1 MDNAENRRRYARLPK
16 SFRVEV
22 SEFAFPL
29 SGQPL
34 HEVKSADISAGGVRV
49 DSPKRF
55 EPGDKVQVRVYIPS
69 LNKYHPGFM
78 KVFESDAGQYFMAI
92 AEVAWV
98 EEAVPLTR
106 YVLGLKFLD
115 VDQDDWTALTNL
127 IRKQLS
133 AAG

>member
-1 MDNAENRRRYARLPK
+1 MDTAENRRRYARLPK

-34 HEVKSADISAGGVRV
+34 HTVKSADISAGGIKV
-49 DSPKRF
+49 DSPRHF
-55 EPGDKVQVRVYIPS
+55 APGDKVQVRVYIPS

-78 KVFESDAGQYFMAI
+78 KVFESDAGQHLVAI
-92 AEVAWV
+92 AEVAWA
-98 EEAVPLTR
+98 EEAVPGTS

-115 VDQDDWTALTNL
+115 VDQDDWTALSNL
-127 IRKQLS
+127 IRKQL
-133 AAG
+133 GV